1 MHNDLGVLYFQTQRF
16 GDAKA
21 HFMLA
26 IECNPQYEEAWSNL
40 VELFAS
46 LGHLHHALPFFRRFE
61 TLLETSVSLRRLR
74 ELCAQFAP
82 DDLEQLQP
90 PEYAD
95 TVGLKPPLSGSFFIA
110 PSDDDGFAEAISAPL
125 PLEWLQVLAHLANL
139 LCCRSHNC

>member
-1 MHNDLGVLYFQTQRF
+1 MEPEVTDLARAEDLMRRGEFAQAEHCLLNLLDQNPFDACVHNDLGVLYFQTQRF

-61 TLLETSVSLRRLR
+61 TLVETS
-74 ELCAQFAP
+74 
-82 DDLEQLQP
+82 
-90 PEYAD
+90 
-95 TVGLKPPLSGSFFIA
+95 
-110 PSDDDGFAEAISAPL
+110 
-125 PLEWLQVLAHLANL
+125 
-139 LCCRSHNC
+139 